1 MLNQTFEAFNLP
13 SEAWSDQPDPAELAA
28 LEDIRQAGWFDREP
42 PLLVS
47 LLDLVEAVS
56 SVSDNEDDG
65 GGDGAAEDGEAPAR
79 RPRPKGKPKPKP
91 KPP

>member
-1 MLNQTFEAFNLP
+1 MLNQNNEAFDLP
-13 SEAWSDQPDPAELAA
+13 SAPWSDQPDPAELAA

-56 SVSDNEDDG
+56 AVSDNEDEVLATVAYMLESG
-65 GGDGAAEDGEAPAR
+65 SVALRGEGAPAGS
-79 RPRPKGKPKPKP
+79 PLH
-91 KPP
+91 